1 MVLSHIWGI
10 YTHPKEEWQEIADR
24 HESIVNSITHTLF
37 ISLIPAACSY
47 YSAVYLGWRIGA
59 GEPIYLAPEGAL
71 VMAVLMFLGLA
82 GGVIA
87 LGLMAHWMAKN
98 FGSDPNYVQS
108 IEVSA
113 YTATPLYMVGF
124 AALYPELWFIMIVG
138 LLGLSY
144 AVYMLYTG
152 VPIVMHI
159 DEDRG
164 FIYASSLVTVG
175 MCFGVTLLGMTVFAW
190 SSGLLQPEFLH

>member
-10 YTHPKEEWQEIADR
+10 YTHPKKEWQAIADR
-24 HESIVNSITHTLF
+24 HESLFNSLTHSLF
-37 ISLIPAACSY
+37 IAFIPAVCSY
-47 YSAVYLGWRIGA
+47 ISSVYIGWSIGA
-59 GEPIYLAPEGAL
+59 GDTIYLTSDSAL
-71 VMAVLMFLGLA
+71 AMAVLMFCGLV

-87 LGLMAHWMAKN
+87 LGLMAHWMAHE
-98 FGSDPNYVQS
+98 FGADPSHVQA

-124 AALYPELWFIMIVG
+124 AALIPELWFIVCVG
-138 LLGLSY
+138 LIGLSY

-152 VPIVMHI
+152 VPIVMGI

-175 MCFGVTLLGMTVFAW
+175 LVFMVSMLGLTVFMW
-190 SSGLLQPEFLH
+190 SSGVGPAFVN

>member
-10 YTHPKEEWQEIADR
+10 YAHPKQEWQAIADR
-24 HESIVNSITHTLF
+24 HESLVNSLSHTLF
-37 ISLIPAACSY
+37 IAFIPAICSY
-47 YSAVYLGWRIGA
+47 ISSVYIGWSIGA
-59 GEPIYLAPEGAL
+59 GDTIYLTSQSAL
-71 VMAVLMFLGLA
+71 AMAVLMFCGLV

-87 LGLMAHWMAKN
+87 LGLMAHWMAHE
-98 FGSDPNYVQS
+98 FGANPSHVQA

-124 AALYPELWFIMIVG
+124 ATLYPELWFIVCVG
-138 LLGLSY
+138 LIGVAY

-152 VPIVMHI
+152 VPIVMGI

-175 MCFGVTLLGMTVFAW
+175 LVFMVSMLGLTVFMW
-190 SSGLLQPEFLH
+190 SSGIAPAFVN